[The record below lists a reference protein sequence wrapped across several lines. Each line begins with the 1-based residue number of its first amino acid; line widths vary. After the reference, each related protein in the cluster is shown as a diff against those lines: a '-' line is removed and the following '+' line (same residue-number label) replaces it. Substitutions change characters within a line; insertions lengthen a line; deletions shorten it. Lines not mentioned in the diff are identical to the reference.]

1 MVYEVH
7 NSYLYLTNEQDYELR
22 QRFAHTP
29 AAFIP
34 GTSYYEKIS
43 SCIVNYLGSLP
54 IDEIKIYRDI
64 DFVGEEAWQNFDYI
78 MAAAAAVQDH
88 FFVYKNYELDEMYD
102 KASDLDYTIWI
113 KEYIKKRTINNLFM
127 KKEIIY
133 TGHVYEINSRIVK
146 RIYGSL
152 EDITIETGY
161 YDINISTKQILFKF
175 KK

>member
-1 MVYEVH
+1 
-7 NSYLYLTNEQDYELR
+7 
-22 QRFAHTP
+22 
-29 AAFIP
+29 
-34 GTSYYEKIS
+34 
-43 SCIVNYLGSLP
+43 
-54 IDEIKIYRDI
+54 
-64 DFVGEEAWQNFDYI
+64 
-78 MAAAAAVQDH
+78 
-88 FFVYKNYELDEMYD
+88 
-102 KASDLDYTIWI
+102 
-113 KEYIKKRTINNLFM
+113 M